1 MTNPFQ
7 QAPAPAPQQ
16 PPAQQPMISDAAAQQ
31 FVPQQAAPNAFQQ
44 MAQGIDHAAQLAA
57 QGQHP
62 VQQAYAQQAPAQPQ
76 QFAPSPQ
83 APNGELHTQAHG
95 FAPAQ
100 PQGLPGQPWTPQ
112 QHQQTVPQA
121 YAPPVAPP
129 VQQQAPAPASQG
141 LPRAPFPGQQGQ
153 MPGHA
158 GPGPH
163 MPAGGG
169 FDPSMFG
176 APSQG
181 GGTFPKVRDLD
192 GRLCLFRVKDR
203 NKKGTAYKSTAE
215 TINYVVNVA
224 VLDGGPLWSSPA
236 DDQPM
241 AQAELV
247 TETLPYV
254 VGDMTIGPKGLQNR
268 LKADFVRGR
277 VVRMPMGEF
286 EKDLLGAFPGM
297 EGWQALA
304 TWIAQAPGNINL
316 LAAGTYFWGII
327 EDTSPQ
333 ADQLIAAFA
342 QHPIAREL
350 ML

>member
-1 MTNPFQ
+1 MSNPFQ
-7 QAPAPAPQQ
+7 QAPSPA
-16 PPAQQPMISDAAAQQ
+16 
-31 FVPQQAAPNAFQQ
+31 PQQAAPNAFQQ
-44 MAQGIDHAAQLAA
+44 MAQGIDQAAQLAA

-76 QFAPSPQ
+76 QHVDWNQVGQNLPQ
-83 APNGELHTQAHG
+83 AYPGQTAQVQAP
-95 FAPAQ
+95 PAQ
-100 PQGLPGQPWTPQ
+100 TQGLPGQPWTPQ
-112 QHQQTVPQA
+112 QHQQNVPQA

-129 VQQQAPAPASQG
+129 VQQQAPAPAPQG

-241 AQAELV
+241 AQPELV

-304 TWIAQAPGNINL
+304 TWCLQDPNRIHQ
-316 LAAGTYFWGII
+316 LAAGTYFWGIV
-327 EDTSPQ
+327 EDKSPQ
-333 ADQLIAAFA
+333 ADQLVDAFA
-342 QHPIAREL
+342 RHPIAREL